1 MAVKLCSYCGE
12 SNREEA
18 FMCVV
23 CGSSLKGAELQGT
36 PDAEKEFTGIVAG
49 KPTVCRGCGEKLEP
63 EALKCEYCGDVAIRA
78 PRKPTIYIY
87 REGSAS
93 GDGCAV
99 ALVFIATCI
108 IPLVGLIVG
117 GIFAF
122 SDDRSKQNISKGLL
136 VFRLIMI
143 VVQIMAGILI
153 M

>member
-1 MAVKLCSYCGE
+1 MAVKLCSHCGE

-18 FMCVV
+18 LMCVV

-36 PDAEKEFTGIVAG
+36 PNAEKEFTGVLSG

-63 EALKCEYCGDVAIRA
+63 EALKCKYCGDVAIQA
-78 PRKPTIYIY
+78 PRKPAIYIY

-99 ALVFIATCI
+99 ALVFIATFF

-117 GIFAF
+117 GIFVF
-122 SDDRSKQNISKGLL
+122 SDDPNKQDIGKGLL
-136 VFRLIMI
+136 IFGLIMI
-143 VVQIMAGILI
+143 VVQILVRVLI
-153 M
+153 V